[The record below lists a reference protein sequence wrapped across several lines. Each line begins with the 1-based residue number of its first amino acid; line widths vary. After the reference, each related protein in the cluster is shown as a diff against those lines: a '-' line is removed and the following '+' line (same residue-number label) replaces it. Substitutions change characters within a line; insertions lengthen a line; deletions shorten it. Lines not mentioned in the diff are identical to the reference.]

1 MAKYLMGV
9 DNGATVS
16 KAALFTL
23 EGKEVGVASE
33 KTEMLTPKP
42 GFIERD
48 MVAMW
53 KATADSIKK
62 VITQAKVDP
71 GEICCVACTGH
82 GNGLY
87 LVDMWSTQTARSR
100 AWT

>member
-23 EGKEVGVASE
+23 EGVEVGVASE

-42 GFIERD
+42 GFTERD
-48 MVAMW
+48 MEAMW
-53 KATADSIKK
+53 KATAGAIKE
-62 VITQAKVDP
+62 VIAESKVDP
-71 GEICCVACTGH
+71 GDIAFQH
-82 GNGLY
+82 L
-87 LVDMWSTQTARSR
+87 L
-100 AWT
+100 